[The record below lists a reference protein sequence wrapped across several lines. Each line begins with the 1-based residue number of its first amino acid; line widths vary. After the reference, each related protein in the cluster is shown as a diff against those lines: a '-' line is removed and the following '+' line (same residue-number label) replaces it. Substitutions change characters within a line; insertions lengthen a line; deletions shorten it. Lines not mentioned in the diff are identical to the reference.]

1 MTCRGNVRAK
11 WPPMELAAR
20 KDPLRPP
27 SESAQTGGHGKE
39 NHDLAKT
46 VPFIIVFVGPDK
58 TAHRILSILASPTGM
73 ITWGSPPSG
82 LPDVCPPSCPDAI

>member
-1 MTCRGNVRAK
+1 
-11 WPPMELAAR
+11 MELAAR

-39 NHDLAKT
+39 NRDLAKT

-58 TAHRILSILASPTGM
+58 TARRILRVLHSQTGLV
-73 ITWGSPPSG
+73 TWGGIRAGRLNVHPQE
-82 LPDVCPPSCPDAI
+82 CPGEI